1 MFNIFRGLGE
11 VSSPNPRNPLV
22 MFQKVALREEEMS
35 SHGAITCNNRP
46 PHTIHNLLA
55 TTELRGIADHKKVQL
70 IVQDIL
76 LT

>member
-1 MFNIFRGLGE
+1 MCNIFRGLGE
-11 VSSPNPRNPLV
+11 VSSPSIGTVP
-22 MFQKVALREEEMS
+22 KVALREKQMS
-35 SHGAITCNNRP
+35 SQGAITCDNRP

-55 TTELRGIADHKKVQL
+55 AAKLRGIADHKKVQL